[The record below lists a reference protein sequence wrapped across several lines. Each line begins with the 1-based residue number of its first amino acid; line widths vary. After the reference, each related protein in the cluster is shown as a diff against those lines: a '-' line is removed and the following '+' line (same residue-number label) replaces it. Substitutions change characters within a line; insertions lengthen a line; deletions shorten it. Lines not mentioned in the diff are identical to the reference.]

1 MFHEFPYTNF
11 SEMNL
16 DWLLCMCK
24 KNNGL
29 HLAVVGD
36 TLRLLNANNEVIS
49 NVTIS
54 YAEKAL
60 KDASGR
66 NIDTYIFDAGTNGD
80 TIVFTHGNNVVT
92 SITVP
97 YAEKAKYD
105 INRNEITDYV
115 YNVQVA
121 GQKLRVTKGDGTIM
135 EITVPFATAASE
147 DDEGNV
153 ITTYACELSVDGNE
167 IVLRD
172 RKGRVLNHITVPY
185 ATKAL
190 QDADGDQIDETYAV
204 ELLAGTTTIK
214 LINKDGDILSEITVP
229 FATEATHAVD
239 ADHADLADDATNAVE
254 SVSIVGDQMIFTTY
268 GGTQYTIM
276 CPYSVKAQKD
286 DAGNV
291 IKSTYVANVTA
302 DPATGEISFLDATGA
317 EIISIIPQVE
327 IAKKDTYGNLIADY
341 IKQIL
346 VDVNSNYVTVV
357 HGTGTTESLIIN
369 YASHAFSDINDQ
381 AIHNTYI
388 SYLTCVEDVQDG
400 HYKLVAWNGDVPKAE
415 LFRLEIYAYAAQCDV
430 NGRELTSYVGNVL
443 VDEDDDTKIDVLDG
457 ENNPINVIAGQVTS
471 TADGVISGT
480 DVTLTPG
487 TLPSISYDS
496 ATETLIFNHGIFPD
510 VDTVTDG
517 TFTGTP
523 VTSDVNF
530 SDSN

>member
-36 TLRLLNANNEVIS
+36 TLRLLNADNEVIS

-80 TIVFTHGNNVVT
+80 AIVFTHGNNVVT

-115 YNVQVA
+115 LNVQVA
-121 GQKLRVTKGDGTIM
+121 GQKLRITKGDGTIM

-153 ITTYACELSVDGNE
+153 ITTYACELGVDGNE

-172 RKGRVLNHITVPY
+172 RKGRVLDHITVPY

-204 ELLAGTTTIK
+204 ELLSGTTTIK
-214 LINKDGDILSEITVP
+214 LVNKDSDILSEITVP
-229 FATEATHAVD
+229 FATEATHSVD

-254 SVSIVGDQMIFTTY
+254 SVTIVGDQMIFTTY
-268 GGTQYTIM
+268 GGTQYAIT
-276 CPYSVKAQKD
+276 CPYSIKAQKD
-286 DAGNV
+286 DAGNI

-302 DPATGEISFLDATGA
+302 DPTTGEISFLDATGT
-317 EIISIIPQVE
+317 EIVSIIPQVE
-327 IAKKDTYGNLIADY
+327 VAKKDTYNNLIADY

-369 YASHAFSDINDQ
+369 YASHALSDINDQ
-381 AIHNTYI
+381 AIHNTYV
-388 SYLTCVEDVQDG
+388 SWLTCVEDVDDG
-400 HYKLVAWNGDVPKAE
+400 HYKIVMLNGDIPRAEIGRFEVWAYKAQVDQNE
-415 LFRLEIYAYAAQCDV
+415 RAI
-430 NGRELTSYVGNVL
+430 TSYTGGVI

-457 ENNPINVIAGQVTS
+457 ENNVQNVIMGQVT
-471 TADGVISGT
+471 TTPDGVISGT

-487 TLPSISYDS
+487 TPPSISYD
-496 ATETLIFNHGIFPD
+496 ANTLTLIFNAGTFPA

-517 TFTGTP
+517 TFTGTQS
-523 VTSDVNF
+523 TDDVNF
-530 SDSN
+530 TDSI